1 LLLIRLDCKFEEEEG
16 GGVSLTTDN
25 ILHYLGIIEERT
37 NEIIS
42 KYQTMKK
49 RSNSK
54 EADEAMMGARPI
66 GGTTSGAPR
75 VFVPRLLDFHSSDD
89 ESCDQEDTSSS
100 LMPVHRSEI
109 NYNKI
114 AKRASAIGSMPRRK
128 TMGRRGSSMFV
139 PNRGRST
146 MMSS

>member
-1 LLLIRLDCKFEEEEG
+1 ME
-16 GGVSLTTDN
+16 
-25 ILHYLGIIEERT
+25 
-37 NEIIS
+37 
-42 KYQTMKK
+42 K

-54 EADEAMMGARPI
+54 EVDEGLGARPI

-100 LMPVHRSEI
+100 LMPIHRSEI

-114 AKRASAIGSMPRRK
+114 AKRASAIGSMPNRRK

>member
-1 LLLIRLDCKFEEEEG
+1 MLLIRLDCKFEEEEG

-42 KYQTMKK
+42 KYQNMKK

-54 EADEAMMGARPI
+54 EADEGLGARPI

-89 ESCDQEDTSSS
+89 ESCDQDTSS

>member
-1 LLLIRLDCKFEEEEG
+1 
-16 GGVSLTTDN
+16 
-25 ILHYLGIIEERT
+25 
-37 NEIIS
+37 
-42 KYQTMKK
+42 MKK
-49 RSNSK
+49 KSISK
-54 EADEAMMGARPI
+54 EADEGMMGARPI
-66 GGTTSGAPR
+66 GGSASAPR

-89 ESCDQEDTSSS
+89 ESCDQDTSS

>member
-1 LLLIRLDCKFEEEEG
+1 MLLIRLDCKFEEEEG

-42 KYQTMKK
+42 KYQNMKK

-54 EADEAMMGARPI
+54 EADEGLGARPI
-66 GGTTSGAPR
+66 GGTTSISR

-89 ESCDQEDTSSS
+89 ESCDQDTSS

>member
-1 LLLIRLDCKFEEEEG
+1 MLLIRLDCKFEEEEG

-42 KYQTMKK
+42 KYQNMKK
-49 RSNSK
+49 KSNSK
-54 EADEAMMGARPI
+54 EVDEGLRARPI
-66 GGTTSGAPR
+66 GGATSGAPR

-89 ESCDQEDTSSS
+89 ESCDQDTSS

-114 AKRASAIGSMPRRK
+114 AKRASAIGSMPNMRK

>member
-1 LLLIRLDCKFEEEEG
+1 MLLIRLDCKFEEEEG

-25 ILHYLGIIEERT
+25 ILHYLGVIEERT

-42 KYQTMKK
+42 KYQNMKK
-49 RSNSK
+49 KSNSK
-54 EADEAMMGARPI
+54 EVDEGLRARPI
-66 GGTTSGAPR
+66 GGATSGAPR

-89 ESCDQEDTSSS
+89 ESCDQDTSS

-114 AKRASAIGSMPRRK
+114 AKRASAIGSMPNRRK